1 MPVKCFTKKTKKG
14 KSYTTCSSPGKK
26 KKKKRRTKKEVSE
39 ARSMGKEDKPKRKN
53 VLFAMRKKSILEQ
66 NKIRNKKTAD
76 KKSQLLKGGAR
87 RNKKI
92 VRKAKKSAIDE
103 MVSAYENQA
112 RGLEPDIYSIID
124 QGLRDLD
131 SQASSV
137 VVERPN
143 QLGRQPSNSY
153 WDDPIEND
161 TPAYIQSV
169 QGDLRDRALLEEA
182 EGNIPENAPGGQIQL
197 TGGTGRHMYYGADRM
212 VLWGKKE
219 IGQTE
224 TLTASIRNSPP
235 RNIMPNS
242 SVEERKKNP
251 KMKRGGRKKGSKNVY
266 RGGGLIGAGISMAYQ
281 RDNLSKI
288 SSRDK

>member
-14 KSYTTCSSPGKK
+14 KDYTICVSPSKVSKRKGRIKGTKDKKTRTRRTRKETAEARKMGAEDKPKKKGKMGGKRKGAGAKK
-26 KKKKRRTKKEVSE
+26 KKK
-39 ARSMGKEDKPKRKN
+39 PK
-53 VLFAMRKKSILEQ
+53 
-66 NKIRNKKTAD
+66 
-76 KKSQLLKGGAR
+76 
-87 RNKKI
+87 
-92 VRKAKKSAIDE
+92 KKSATDE

-131 SQASSV
+131 ASASAV
-137 VVERPN
+137 VVEKPN
-143 QLGRQPSNSY
+143 QLARQPSNSY

-242 SVEERKKNP
+242 SVEEWKKNP
-251 KMKRGGRKKGSKNVY
+251 KTKRGGRKKGSKNVY

-281 RDNLSKI
+281 RDNLTKI
-288 SSRDK
+288 GGRT

>member
-1 MPVKCFTKKTKKG
+1 MPVKCYTKKTKKG

-92 VRKAKKSAIDE
+92 VTKKKSAIDE

>member
-1 MPVKCFTKKTKKG
+1 MRYFYLKVYYIKRMPVKCFTKKTKKG

-39 ARSMGKEDKPKRKN
+39 ARSMGKEDKPKRKTK
-53 VLFAMRKKSILEQ
+53 RKTK
-66 NKIRNKKTAD
+66 
-76 KKSQLLKGGAR
+76 
-87 RNKKI
+87 
-92 VRKAKKSAIDE
+92 KKSATDE

-131 SQASSV
+131 ASASSV

-281 RDNLSKI
+281 RDNLAKI
-288 SSRDK
+288 GGRT

>member
-1 MPVKCFTKKTKKG
+1 MPIQCYTKKTKTG
-14 KSYTTCSSPGKK
+14 KSFTTCVSPGKK
-26 KKKKRRTKKEVSE
+26 KKKSKRKGRVKGATDKKTRTRRTRKETAE
-39 ARSMGKEDKPKRKN
+39 ARKMGAEDKPKKKGKMGGKRKG
-53 VLFAMRKKSILEQ
+53 AGAKK
-66 NKIRNKKTAD
+66 KK
-76 KKSQLLKGGAR
+76 KKETTKP
-87 RNKKI
+87 K
-92 VRKAKKSAIDE
+92 KKSATDE

>member
-92 VRKAKKSAIDE
+92 VTKKKSAIDE

-131 SQASSV
+131 ASASSV

-281 RDNLSKI
+281 RDNLAKI
-288 SSRDK
+288 GGRT